1 MSLAV
6 FWLMIVLVFSLES
19 FAEQYAG
26 EEILKLKKEEKEI
39 KLKLQERFK
48 TIKSLSPKV
57 EKALQDFKKCIRT
70 TGYEEYCKDKAFNDI
85 ADQVILLYESVEDS
99 EKLLERLLTIYEK
112 MAAKEGRVPHSR
124 IQEFAYYGESLKRYY
139 LALRD
144 LLPPE
149 IRSLVSHQL
158 SRLHRELSLRKNFF
172 PQSRHQTYK
181 LLDTFIS
188 IKAFKISL
196 QGIVQ
201 RLLVHGL
208 ETPELSSPEA
218 YHLIDGLGNTIERI
232 FGKPEEEEYHEEDV
246 ESLDFN
252 ALKR

>member
-6 FWLMIVLVFSLES
+6 FWLMVVLVFSLGS

-57 EKALQDFKKCIRT
+57 EEALRDFKECRRT
-70 TGYEEYCKDKAFNDI
+70 TGHEEYCKDKAFNDI
-85 ADQVILLYESVEDS
+85 AEQVISLHESVEVS
-99 EKLLERLLTIYEK
+99 EKLMERLLTLYEK
-112 MAAKEGRVPHSR
+112 MAAKEGRVPHGGL
-124 IQEFAYYGESLKRYY
+124 QEFAYYGESLKGYY
-139 LALRD
+139 LAFRD

-149 IRSLVSHQL
+149 MRSRVSRQL
-158 SRLHRELSLRKNFF
+158 SQLHRELTLRKKFF
-172 PQSRHQTYK
+172 PQGKHQAHK
-181 LLDTFIS
+181 LLDTYIS
-188 IKAFKISL
+188 LKAFKLAL

-201 RLLVHGL
+201 QLLAYGL
-208 ETPELSSPEA
+208 ESPELSSPEA
-218 YHLIDGLGNTIERI
+218 YHLIDGLGNTIEQI

-246 ESLDFN
+246 ESLDFG

>member
-6 FWLMIVLVFSLES
+6 FWLMVFLVFSLES

-57 EKALQDFKKCIRT
+57 KETLQDFKKCIQT
-70 TGYEEYCKDKAFNDI
+70 TGHEEYCKDKAFNDI
-85 ADQVILLYESVEDS
+85 AEQVISLYESVEAS
-99 EKLLERLLTIYEK
+99 EKLMERLLSIHEK
-112 MAAKEGRVPHSR
+112 MAAREGRAPHSG

-149 IRSLVSHQL
+149 MRSRVTRQL
-158 SRLHRELSLRKNFF
+158 SRLYNELKLREKFF
-172 PQSRHQTYK
+172 PQSKHQAHK
-181 LLDTFIS
+181 LLDTYIS
-188 IKAFKISL
+188 LKAFKVTL

-201 RLLVHGL
+201 QLLTHGL
-208 ETPELSSPEA
+208 ESPELSSPEA
-218 YHLIDGLGNTIERI
+218 YHLIDGLGNTIEQI

-246 ESLDFN
+246 ESLDFG